1 MTAGLAASVLLACVG
16 CATGAGAVSDA
27 PRAAPVHH
35 VHEGDEIPPEVI
47 PQGGRGPRSL
57 PYSPL
62 CRTAKCIALTFD
74 DGPGPYTAQ
83 LLDILGRE
91 GVRAT
96 FFLVGE
102 KPVHTY
108 PDLVRR
114 IAAQGHTI
122 GNHTWTHPVL
132 TGLPE
137 AEVLRQLSLTQSV
150 LQQLTGVKP
159 TLMRPPK
166 GLTDARVTG
175 AARALGLAQILW
187 NVTAT
192 DYHNTT
198 TELVRKLVLE
208 RARPGGVV
216 LLHDVLK
223 WTVPAVPGIITGL
236 RAAGYTLVTVPQL
249 YENMQPGE
257 QYPVWA
263 TPTPSQ
269 PAASTP
275 TPSRPAAASTPT
287 PAKPTPGQP
296 LASASAPAASGRG

>member
-1 MTAGLAASVLLACVG
+1 MTAYRISLRAVAAGFAASVLLFCVG
-16 CATGAGAVSDA
+16 CATGAEVSNA
-27 PRAAPVHH
+27 PRPAPVRH
-35 VHEGDEIPPEVI
+35 VHEGDESPPEAA
-47 PQGGRGPRSL
+47 PGGGRGAL

-96 FFLVGE
+96 FFLVGD

-114 IAAQGHTI
+114 IAAQGHAI

-137 AEVLRQLSLTQSV
+137 AEILRQLTLTQSA
-150 LQQLTGVKP
+150 LQQLTGVRP

-223 WTVPAVPGIITGL
+223 WTVPAVPGIIAGL
-236 RAAGYTLVTVPQL
+236 RGAGYTLVTVPQL

-257 QYPVWA
+257 QYPAWA
-263 TPTPSQ
+263 TPAP
-269 PAASTP
+269 
-275 TPSRPAAASTPT
+275 TPT
-287 PAKPTPGQP
+287 PAG
-296 LASASAPAASGRG
+296 SGHG

>member
-1 MTAGLAASVLLACVG
+1 MTAYRISLRAVGAGFAASVLLFCAG
-16 CATGAGAVSDA
+16 CATGAEVSHA
-27 PRAAPVHH
+27 PRAAPVRH
-35 VHEGDEIPPEVI
+35 VHEGDESPPEAA
-47 PQGGRGPRSL
+47 PGDGRAAL

-96 FFLVGE
+96 FFLVGD

-114 IAAQGHTI
+114 IAAQGHAI

-137 AEVLRQLSLTQSV
+137 AEILRQLTLTQWA
-150 LQQLTGVKP
+150 LKELTGVRP

-208 RARPGGVV
+208 RALPGGVV

-223 WTVPAVPGIITGL
+223 WTVRAVPGIIAGL
-236 RAAGYTLVTVPQL
+236 RGAGYTLVTVPQL

-257 QYPVWA
+257 QYPVWVTPA
-263 TPTPSQ
+263 PTP
-269 PAASTP
+269 
-275 TPSRPAAASTPT
+275 
-287 PAKPTPGQP
+287 
-296 LASASAPAASGRG
+296 APAASGHG

>member
-1 MTAGLAASVLLACVG
+1 MTAYRLSPRALIAGLAASILLFGVG
-16 CATGAGAVSDA
+16 CATGERVADA
-27 PRAAPVHH
+27 PKADAAQH
-35 VHEGDEIPPEVI
+35 VHEGDESPAFHDRAEA
-47 PQGGRGPRSL
+47 QGPGPL
-57 PYSPL
+57 PYTPL
-62 CRTAKCIALTFD
+62 CRAAKCIALTFD
-74 DGPGPYTAQ
+74 DGPGPYTAS
-83 LLDILGRE
+83 LLDILGKE

-96 FFLVGE
+96 FFLVGD

-114 IAAQGHTI
+114 IAAQGHVI

-150 LQQLTGVKP
+150 IQQLTGHKP

-166 GLTDARVTG
+166 GLTDTRVTG
-175 AARALGLAQILW
+175 ATRALGLSQILW

-192 DYHNTT
+192 DYHNRT

-208 RARPGGVV
+208 RARRNGVV
-216 LLHDVLK
+216 LLHDVLP

-263 TPTPSQ
+263 TP
-269 PAASTP
+269 AP
-275 TPSRPAAASTPT
+275 TPHS
-287 PAKPTPGQP
+287 
-296 LASASAPAASGRG
+296 

>member
-1 MTAGLAASVLLACVG
+1 MTAYRVSLRAVTAGLAASVLLFGVG
-16 CATGAGAVSDA
+16 CATGAGAFDA
-27 PRAAPVHH
+27 PRAAPVRH
-35 VHEGDEIPPEVI
+35 VHEGDESPA
-47 PQGGRGPRSL
+47 GDGRGPRAL
-57 PYSPL
+57 AYSPL

-74 DGPGPYTAQ
+74 DGPGPYTAR

-96 FFLVGE
+96 FFLVGD

-114 IAAQGHTI
+114 IAAQGHAI

-137 AEVLRQLSLTQSV
+137 AETLRQLALTQSA
-150 LQQLTGVKP
+150 LQRLTGVRP

-166 GLTDARVTG
+166 GLTDARVTD

-192 DYHNTT
+192 DYHHTT

-249 YENMQPGE
+249 YEDMRPGE

-263 TPTPSQ
+263 T
-269 PAASTP
+269 AA
-275 TPSRPAAASTPT
+275 
-287 PAKPTPGQP
+287 GH
-296 LASASAPAASGRG
+296 G

>member
-1 MTAGLAASVLLACVG
+1 MTAYRISLRAGAAGLAASVLLLCMGCV
-16 CATGAGAVSDA
+16 TDGAAPTA
-27 PRAAPVHH
+27 PRAAPVRH
-35 VHEGDEIPPEVI
+35 VHEGDESPP
-47 PQGGRGPRSL
+47 RDDRAAL

-62 CRTAKCIALTFD
+62 CRAAKCIALTFD

-96 FFLVGE
+96 FFLVGD

-114 IAAQGHTI
+114 IAAQGHAI

-137 AEVLRQLSLTQSV
+137 AEILRQLTLTQSV
-150 LQQLTGVKP
+150 LQQLTGVRP

-175 AARALGLAQILW
+175 AAKALGLAQILW

-223 WTVPAVPGIITGL
+223 WTVPAVPGIIAGL

-263 TPTPSQ
+263 TP
-269 PAASTP
+269 A
-275 TPSRPAAASTPT
+275 PT
-287 PAKPTPGQP
+287 PAPAKP
-296 LASASAPAASGRG
+296 GR